1 MNILEK
7 ISLLSDTK
15 RWWLSIV
22 STLLVNCGLYVLLIY
37 FGHIFGIA
45 VFGLVPF
52 LTGLMAT
59 WLYGFSRDISRLS
72 SIGISFATLIFL
84 ICLLVLG
91 GALTTQYL
99 LFMVLVSFNL
109 CWIGS
114 TVGRML
120 LKKI

>member
-1 MNILEK
+1 MNILER

-15 RWWLSIV
+15 RWWLSIA
-22 STLLVNCGLYVLLIY
+22 STLLVNCALYVLLIY
-37 FGHIFGIA
+37 FGRIFGIA
-45 VFGLVPF
+45 VFGLVPL

-72 SIGISFATLIFL
+72 SIGISFTTLIFL

-114 TVGRML
+114 TIGRML
-120 LKKI
+120 ILRN

>member
-1 MNILEK
+1 MNILER
-7 ISLLSDTK
+7 ISLLSETK
-15 RWWLSIV
+15 RWWLSIA

-37 FGHIFGIA
+37 FGHLFGIA
-45 VFGLVPF
+45 VFGLVP
-52 LTGLMAT
+52 LTTGLMAT

-72 SIGISFATLIFL
+72 SIGISFTTLIFL
-84 ICLLVLG
+84 ICLLVFA

-114 TVGRML
+114 TIGRMMI
-120 LKKI
+120 KKI

>member
-15 RWWLSIV
+15 RWWLTIAF
-22 STLLVNCGLYVLLIY
+22 TLIVNCGLYVLLIY
-37 FGHIFGIA
+37 FGHIFGFA
-45 VFGLVPF
+45 VFGIVPLF
-52 LTGLMAT
+52 TGLMAT
-59 WLYGFSRDISRLS
+59 WLYGFSRNVSRLT
-72 SIGISFATLIFL
+72 SIGISFTTLIFL
-84 ICLLVLG
+84 ICLLVLA

-114 TVGRML
+114 IIGRML
-120 LKKI
+120 VTKN